1 MLLQSIRT
9 ETAAPAA
16 PALSTLN
23 AVAIS
28 AAQLAA
34 ALTAVDQLPA
44 HVHDDPIAHATVLE
58 AYAHVA
64 GQNEDAPL
72 FAAALGARLAALAG
86 WIAKHEPDRRWN
98 AQGVIE
104 AAARFPL
111 SAGDDGIAFDP
122 PGFQEMILFIEELS
136 W

>member
-9 ETAAPAA
+9 KTAAPAA
-16 PALSTLN
+16 PAPSTLN
-23 AVAIS
+23 AIAIS

-44 HVHDDPIAHATVLE
+44 HGHDGPIAHARVLE

-86 WIAKHEPDRRWN
+86 WIAKHDPDRQWN
-98 AQGVIE
+98 AQGVTE
-104 AAARFPL
+104 AAVRFPL
-111 SAGDDGIAFDP
+111 SDADDGIDSMRPAFRK
-122 PGFQEMILFIEELS
+122 
-136 W
+136 